1 MSLAVSLPTPEQLRD
16 VAERCGLSLT
26 DEDVVSFRGLMQ
38 GSVDAYNAV
47 AACRYPRLKDK
58 PLYDIGQATERVA
71 AARSA
76 YSACGWYRE
85 GVTMAS
91 KRSVSELEPLTIQ

>member
-47 AACRYPRLKDK
+47 AAMPDDVPIVKYPRT
-58 PLYDIGQATERVA
+58 PGFRPA
-71 AARSA
+71 
-76 YSACGWYRE
+76 
-85 GVTMAS
+85 
-91 KRSVSELEPLTIQ
+91 P

>member
-1 MSLAVSLPTPEQLRD
+1 MLSLAVSLPTPEQLRD

-47 AACRYPRLKDK
+47 AAMPDEVPIVKYPRTPGFRPAPDHVADQRRDARNIVL
-58 PLYDIGQATERVA
+58 LERN
-71 AARSA
+71 RSA
-76 YSACGWYRE
+76 
-85 GVTMAS
+85 
-91 KRSVSELEPLTIQ
+91 